1 MSSKTSLPEQKP
13 LKPAVVKPAQAK
25 DTARLFL
32 DIDEVNRR
40 SQKIVPRARYVE

>member
-1 MSSKTSLPEQKP
+1 MSSKISNPEPKP
-13 LKPAVVKPAQAK
+13 LKPVAIKPAQAK